1 MENLLVRRYRDELPI
16 SDTEMNFRSAI
27 LELQI
32 GDSKINFRFDVSNHR
47 TKRREQKKGEKKT
60 DEPNFYRSV
69 MVERKLKGVWER
81 ERWQCEAEKSKREK
95 KRVWE
100 SGDGEAKKEWMNVK
114 DEVIF

>member
-1 MENLLVRRYRDELPI
+1 
-16 SDTEMNFRSAI
+16 
-27 LELQI
+27 
-32 GDSKINFRFDVSNHR
+32 
-47 TKRREQKKGEKKT
+47 
-60 DEPNFYRSV
+60 

-100 SGDGEAKKEWMNVK
+100 SRDNEAKKEWLKVK

>member
-1 MENLLVRRYRDELPI
+1 MNFRSVNWRYRDELLI
-16 SDTEMNFRSAI
+16 CDTK

-32 GDSKINFRFDVSNHR
+32 GNSEINFRFNVSNHR